1 VFGWSQGHPESIP
14 QRMGGRA
21 RRSPQTTLRA
31 SAFEPTFLILKF
43 QDPGTCYHA
52 HGTSE
57 KGKRSSKASI
67 IQATFD
73 GRPPSCTRSRD
84 FALPLHGRSCRPAF
98 SEQLTASPSAGERRP
113 RRATSSARRHLHCD
127 GRSRRLSRGL
137 EKPREHIKM
146 HRVASRKRWRC
157 TCLTVA
163 EQSGVAA
170 WSNDAM
176 RVDFVQQHRTWAS

>member
-1 VFGWSQGHPESIP
+1 M
-14 QRMGGRA
+14 RMEL
-21 RRSPQTTLRA
+21 QKK
-31 SAFEPTFLILKF
+31 E
-43 QDPGTCYHA
+43 
-52 HGTSE
+52 
-57 KGKRSSKASI
+57 KRSSKLV

-84 FALPLHGRSCRPAF
+84 FALPLHGRSCRPA
-98 SEQLTASPSAGERRP
+98 STEQLTASPSAGERRP
-113 RRATSSARRHLHCD
+113 RRATGSTRRHLHCD

-146 HRVASRKRWRC
+146 HRVASIERWRC

-176 RVDFVQQHRTWAS
+176 RVDFVQQHRERAS

>member
-1 VFGWSQGHPESIP
+1 MRMELQKKESVRQKP
-14 QRMGGRA
+14 RSFKRPSTDVHHRA
-21 RRSPQTTLRA
+21 RGAVTSGCRCMAAAAGRLSPT
-31 SAFEPTFLILKF
+31 
-43 QDPGTCYHA
+43 
-52 HGTSE
+52 
-57 KGKRSSKASI
+57 
-67 IQATFD
+67 
-73 GRPPSCTRSRD
+73 
-84 FALPLHGRSCRPAF
+84 
-98 SEQLTASPSAGERRP
+98 EQLTASPSAGERRP